1 MSPNLSTGTF
11 IISTSDSSRYVA
23 ADSSSTSGEPVK
35 TADALDSDNPD
46 NYRFTV
52 TGDSGRVFANVANG
66 LYLIAGTDDSGN
78 SIVVWSESTY
88 NWAVPNSDVG
98 IWDIKDFGANSYWSG
113 DASNDT
119 IPLVP
124 KAGEGDRIQWT
135 FTAA

>member
-66 LYLIAGTDDSGN
+66 LYLIAGVN
-78 SIVVWSESTY
+78 SRVTFLRSLNLLLTLY
-88 NWAVPNSDVG
+88 
-98 IWDIKDFGANSYWSG
+98 KDRRLWQLYCCLERKHLQLGC
-113 DASNDT
+113 
-119 IPLVP
+119 P
-124 KAGEGDRIQWT
+124 
-135 FTAA
+135 